1 MTGRLKSL
9 EWKNN
14 VLYLLDQRK
23 LPQKQ
28 EYLACTDYK
37 EAAQAI
43 RTLAVRGA
51 PAIGITAAYAMVL
64 AVLAFTARGL
74 SGESLRHAFYAAGE
88 VLEQARPTAVNLSW
102 AVREMEKTFD
112 VEIITPDR
120 VFYKG
125 TADLL
130 EFNTESGEIGVYR
143 DHIPLTTVL
152 EPGLVTIHHGDEE
165 QVAAVHAGFAEILG
179 DKVTLLAELA
189 EWPEEIDL
197 ERAEAARERAEERI
211 HNRNDNLDLKRAEF
225 ALHKA
230 LIRINLA
237 EYR

>member
-1 MTGRLKSL
+1 
-9 EWKNN
+9 
-14 VLYLLDQRK
+14 
-23 LPQKQ
+23 
-28 EYLACTDYK
+28 
-37 EAAQAI
+37 
-43 RTLAVRGA
+43 
-51 PAIGITAAYAMVL
+51 
-64 AVLAFTARGL
+64 
-74 SGESLRHAFYAAGE
+74 
-88 VLEQARPTAVNLSW
+88 
-102 AVREMEKTFD
+102 MEKTFD

-143 DHIPLTTVL
+143 DHFPLTTVL
-152 EPGLVTIHHGDEE
+152 EPGLVTIHHEDEE